1 MSRAIPAC
9 LLACCFAAA
18 TVSAQDAKIKSE
30 TKVKSDDGK
39 VVTLR
44 GCLAGTP
51 PSFTL
56 DHASS
61 AVVAESQKPDRD
73 HDHDAIGTTGSV
85 GSYVLTPRSGVQLEP
100 QIGHMVEVTGVLVPA
115 ASKHDDDA
123 KVKVQNRTKVER
135 EDAPDSKVK
144 SKTEAHVNRGSS
156 PQVMVTSVKQL
167 ASACIS

>member
-1 MSRAIPAC
+1 MRRAIPAC

-61 AVVAESQKPDRD
+61 AVVARAEKKSD
-73 HDHDAIGTTGSV
+73 HDHDAIGTTGSL
-85 GSYVLTPRSGVQLEP
+85 GSYMLTPRGGVQLEP
-100 QIGHMVEVTGVLVPA
+100 QIGHMVEVTGVLIPA
-115 ASKHDDDA
+115 AGKHDDDA
-123 KVKVQNRTKVER
+123 TVKVEKRTKVER

-144 SKTEAHVNRGSS
+144 SKTEAHVDRGDVA
-156 PQVMVTSVKQL
+156 QVMVTSVRSL
-167 ASACIS
+167 APACIS